1 MNKGKK
7 WIIISSVSMLILSA
21 LTIFFV
27 VLKHGE
33 SDMRKLYQGY
43 YDLGLWLIV
52 IWQIVIV
59 VICIFLWARVFR
71 NVPGSALYIGRT
83 MSLVLA
89 CIAIIFLAGRW
100 LYLVFDHDYGKIVKE
115 QDGYMLFRE
124 TDSDGE
130 TSYSIWHSDGAFYR
144 RFAGNVGYAAD
155 SVAEGVF
162 YTYVNDFKANPGVSA
177 KISDYDENSKEKKA
191 EYELLNRY
199 IRFAEDSFLKSQR
212 GLSWEEKECAD
223 NLIGTVQVPIIS
235 ENGMQ
240 DMSWFCDDICEWME
254 ECLEEIPYD
263 DAPWLYKEIVV
274 AVPAVS
280 KSFDLSQYVSAG
292 YTKATLY
299 EGLYDFIDKEL
310 TTAKYPEKNNKS
322 YGMLEIIEGD
332 GNDDYIAGIEPDCS
346 YTTKDGIVYGMVPV
360 DRAAGS
366 SYYSLYAYKSGK
378 PSLVNI
384 DPFGGSGGEA
394 SWITFIDDT
403 NLGFACLTYN
413 GGDDALLFR
422 TEDGGK
428 SFIQVNYPSGKV
440 KLSDDS
446 IYNPFTIPEKIWSED
461 GDLYMLVGQSPYSG
475 DYYSEELEKHPSGLY
490 VSHDDGMSFEFVG
503 EQ

>member
-1 MNKGKK
+1 MNKEKK
-7 WIIISSVSMLILSA
+7 WIIISSMSMLVLSA
-21 LTIFFV
+21 LTIFFI

-33 SDMRKLYQGY
+33 NDLRKLYQGY
-43 YDLGLWLIV
+43 FNLGLWLIV

-59 VICIFLWARVFR
+59 AICIFLWARVFR
-71 NVPGSALYIGRT
+71 NVPTSALIIGRAI
-83 MSLVLA
+83 SLVLA
-89 CIAIIFLAGRW
+89 CIAVIFLAGRW
-100 LYLVFDHDYGKIVKE
+100 LYLVFDNDHVEIVKE
-115 QDGYMLFRE
+115 QDGYMLIRQI
-124 TDSDGE
+124 DSDDE
-130 TSYSIWHSDGAFYR
+130 PSYSIWHSDGAFYR

-155 SVAEGVF
+155 SVAEGIF
-162 YTYVNDFKANPGVSA
+162 YTYVNGFKDNPGVEA
-177 KISDYDENSKEKKA
+177 EITDEDENSKEKKA

-199 IRFAEDSFLKSQR
+199 IRLAEDSFLKFQR
-212 GLSWEEKECAD
+212 GLSWEEKECTD

-240 DMSWFCDDICEWME
+240 DMSWFCDDICEWVE
-254 ECLEEIPYD
+254 ECLKEIPYD

-274 AVPAVS
+274 SVPSVS
-280 KSFDLSQYVSAG
+280 KSFDLAKYISTG

-310 TTAKYPEKNNKS
+310 TTAKYPVQNKS
-322 YGMLEIIEGD
+322 YGMLGIIEGEGD
-332 GNDDYIAGIEPDCS
+332 DDYIAGIEPDCS
-346 YTTKDGIVYGMVPV
+346 YTTKDGVVYGMVPV

-366 SYYSLYAYKSGK
+366 SYYSLYAYKKGK
-378 PSLVNI
+378 PTLVNI
-384 DPFGGSGGEA
+384 DPFEGSGGQA
-394 SWITFIDDT
+394 TWITFIDDT

-440 KLSDDS
+440 KFSDGS
-446 IYNPFTIPEKIWSED
+446 IYNPFTIPKEIRAEN
-461 GDLYMLVGQSPYSG
+461 GDLYMIVDQSPYSG
-475 DYYSEELEKHPSGLY
+475 DYYSEELGKHPSGLY
-490 VSHDDGMSFEFVG
+490 VSHNDGMSFEYVG

>member
-1 MNKGKK
+1 MNKGKI
-7 WIIISSVSMLILSA
+7 WIIISSVSMLVLSA
-21 LTIFFV
+21 LTIFFI

-33 SDMRKLYQGY
+33 SDLRKLYQGY
-43 YDLGLWLIV
+43 FDLGLWLIV

-59 VICIFLWARVFR
+59 AICIFLWARVFR
-71 NVPGSALYIGRT
+71 NVPDSALYTGRA

-100 LYLVFDHDYGKIVKE
+100 LYLVFDRDYGEIVKE
-115 QDGYMLFRE
+115 KNGYMLVRE
-124 TDSDGE
+124 YDGGDE
-130 TSYSIWHSDGAFYR
+130 PSYSIWHSDGVFYR
-144 RFAGNVGYAAD
+144 SFAGNIGYSTD

-162 YTYVNDFKANPGVSA
+162 YNYVNDFKDNPGVQA
-177 KISDYDENSKEKKA
+177 EISDYDENSKEKKA
-191 EYELLNRY
+191 EYKLLNKY
-199 IRFAEDSFLKSQR
+199 IRLAEDSFPEKFQR
-212 GLSWEEKECAD
+212 GLSWEEKDCPD

-254 ECLEEIPYD
+254 ECLDEIPYD

-274 AVPAVS
+274 SMPAVS
-280 KSFDLSQYVSAG
+280 KSFDLAQYVREG

-310 TTAKYPEKNNKS
+310 TTPEYPEQNKN
-322 YGMLEIIEGD
+322 YGMLSIIEGD
-332 GNDDYIAGIEPDCS
+332 GDDDYIAGIEPDCS

-366 SYYSLYAYKSGK
+366 SYYSLYAYKNGK

-384 DPFGGSGGEA
+384 DPFGGSGGVA

-413 GGDDALLFR
+413 GGDDAFLFR
-422 TEDGGK
+422 TEDGGE
-428 SFIQVNYPSGKV
+428 SFLQVNYPSGKV

-461 GDLYMLVGQSPYSG
+461 GDLYMLVGQSPWSG

-490 VSHDDGMSFEFVG
+490 VSHDDGMSFEYIG